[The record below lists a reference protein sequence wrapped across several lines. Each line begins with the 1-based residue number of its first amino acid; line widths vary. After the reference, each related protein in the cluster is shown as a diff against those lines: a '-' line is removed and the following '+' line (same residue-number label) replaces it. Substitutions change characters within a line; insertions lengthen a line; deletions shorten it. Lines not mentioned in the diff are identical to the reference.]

1 MAKRDMLGEA
11 FGTRKAKS
19 RIRANERNK
28 VDASAQEGVRD
39 HLMVTIEEAARAG
52 GVSGRSMGASD
63 SSSVRLHSL

>member
-1 MAKRDMLGEA
+1 MMKRDILGEA

-39 HLMVTIEEAARAG
+39 HLMATIEEAARAG
-52 GVSGRSMGASD
+52 AVTGMS
-63 SSSVRLHSL
+63 